1 MYLLKEW
8 SKYNVRILF
17 CSDKKGF
24 VVNNFFT
31 TILMRI
37 RKLRLFRNF
46 RIRIFLLMLIIGVVP
61 TIIVQEGILD
71 NYETRA
77 VNVKTTEVSNQL
89 MVIANHLLFYNYL
102 QDTSSEIINAE
113 LDQLSS
119 LYDGRVLIINSNFN
133 VVKDTY
139 GLSEGKTII
148 SEEVIKCFKG
158 ETTANYDQT
167 NGFIE
172 ITTPITEKVKMLE
185 TEEEVTIVKGVMLTS
200 VSTDSISVTLDILNR
215 KSRIIQL
222 IICIG
227 IFAVAMAISGFL
239 TKPFDKV
246 TSAINDV
253 KEGYTNDALQV
264 PDYEETEHIVDAFNQ
279 VLNRMRILDKS
290 REEFVS
296 NVSHELRTPLTSMK
310 VLADSL
316 LMQEEV
322 PNELYREFMQDIAA
336 EIDRENQIINDL
348 LTMVK
353 LDKTKAELNI
363 GAVSVNEVIELIL
376 KRLRPI
382 AQKQN
387 VEVVFESNRSVSAEI
402 DEVKITL
409 ALTNLVENAI
419 KYNRENGYVKVTLD
433 ADHQVFSVTIEDS
446 GIGIPESSYERIY
459 ERFYREDKSHS
470 REIGGTGLG
479 LSITRNIILMHRGT
493 IAVTS
498 VLDQGTTFKVKIP
511 LSYIR

>member
-1 MYLLKEW
+1 MLEFVLIRKDFVMNNLLDVLKTIIMQIRELHV
-8 SKYNVRILF
+8 SRSFRVRI
-17 CSDKKGF
+17 F
-24 VVNNFFT
+24 V
-31 TILMRI
+31 
-37 RKLRLFRNF
+37 
-46 RIRIFLLMLIIGVVP
+46 LMLIIGIIP
-61 TIIVQEGILD
+61 SIIVQRAFLQ

-77 VNVKTTEVSNQL
+77 VSVRTDEVSNQL
-89 MVIANHLLFYNYL
+89 MVIANHLVIYNYL

-119 LYDGRVLIINSNFN
+119 LYDGRVLVINSNFN

-148 SEEVIKCFKG
+148 SQEVIKCFKG
-158 ETTANYDQT
+158 ETAANYDRV

-172 ITTPITEKVKMLE
+172 ITTPIIESVDNSVKSGDN
-185 TEEEVTIVKGVMLTS
+185 TRVRGVMLTS
-200 VSTDSISVTLDILNR
+200 VSTDAISVTLEILNR
-215 KSRIIQL
+215 KVLIIQ
-222 IICIG
+222 IVMCIA
-227 IFAVAMAISGFL
+227 IFAVAMAISRFL

-246 TSAINDV
+246 TYAINEV
-253 KEGYTNDALQV
+253 KEGFTNEALQV
-264 PDYEETEHIVDAFNQ
+264 PDYKETEHIVEAFNQ
-279 VLNRMRILDKS
+279 VLHRMKVLDES

-310 VLADSL
+310 VLSDSL

-348 LTMVK
+348 LTLVK
-353 LDKTKAELNI
+353 LDKTSGDLNVTS
-363 GAVSVNEVIELIL
+363 VSVNETIELIL

-382 AQKQN
+382 ARKQD
-387 VEVVFESNRSVSAEI
+387 VEVVFESNRSVTAEI

-419 KYNRENGYVKVTLD
+419 KYNKKQGFVKVTLD
-433 ADHQVFSVTIEDS
+433 ADHQYFSVEVEDS
-446 GIGIPESSYERIY
+446 GIGIPESSYEYIFQ
-459 ERFYREDKSHS
+459 RFYREDKSHS

-479 LSITRNIILMHRGT
+479 LAITRNIILMHRGT
-493 IAVTS
+493 ITVSS
-498 VLDQGTTFKVKIP
+498 VLDEGTTFTVKIP
-511 LSYIR
+511 LTYIRQEG